1 MQGKMG
7 WPGFFAATAMA
18 SFCSLASAQSSVS
31 YGRITAVQPVTTAS
45 SGAQTT
51 GALVGGTIGLVSG
64 SGQSGSNRALRGI
77 GGGFAGQQV
86 GRLASQQQQFEYTV
100 LLGGTSTIRMI
111 TDQSGLRVGDCVSV
125 ERGAFDNLRLVADAK
140 CARPAAPA
148 STPAPKPAPATAP
161 APEDVA
167 AANACLQAKEALLEA
182 TTEDTFNLAERRVRL
197 LCRY

>member
-1 MQGKMG
+1 M
-7 WPGFFAATAMA
+7 
-18 SFCSLASAQSSVS
+18 V
-31 YGRITAVQPVTTAS
+31 
-45 SGAQTT
+45 
-51 GALVGGTIGLVSG
+51 
-64 SGQSGSNRALRGI
+64 
-77 GGGFAGQQV
+77 
-86 GRLASQQQQFEYTV
+86 
-100 LLGGTSTIRMI
+100 

-125 ERGAFDNLRLVADAK
+125 ETGAFNNLRLVADAK

-148 STPAPKPAPATAP
+148 STPAPKPAPPPAP

>member
-1 MQGKMG
+1 
-7 WPGFFAATAMA
+7 
-18 SFCSLASAQSSVS
+18 
-31 YGRITAVQPVTTAS
+31 
-45 SGAQTT
+45 
-51 GALVGGTIGLVSG
+51 
-64 SGQSGSNRALRGI
+64 
-77 GGGFAGQQV
+77 
-86 GRLASQQQQFEYTV
+86 
-100 LLGGTSTIRMI
+100 MI

-125 ERGAFDNLRLVADAK
+125 ETGAFNNLRLVADAK

-148 STPAPKPAPATAP
+148 PTPAP

>member
-1 MQGKMG
+1 MQRKMG
-7 WPGFFAATAMA
+7 WPGFLAATALA
-18 SFCSLASAQSSVS
+18 SFCGLASAQSSVS

-45 SGAQTT
+45 SGAQTA
-51 GALVGGTIGLVSG
+51 GALVGGTIGLASG
-64 SGQSGSNRALRGI
+64 SGQSGSNRALRAV

-86 GRLASQQQQFEYTV
+86 GRLASQQQSFEYTV
-100 LLGGTSTIRMI
+100 LIGGTRTIRMI

-125 ERGAFDNLRLVADAK
+125 ETGAFNNLRLVADAK
-140 CARPAAPA
+140 CARPAAPPP
-148 STPAPKPAPATAP
+148 TPAPTPAP

>member
-7 WPGFFAATAMA
+7 WPGFLAATTLA
-18 SFCSLASAQSSVS
+18 SFCGLASAQSSVS

-51 GALVGGTIGLVSG
+51 GALVGGTLGLVSG
-64 SGQSGSNRALRGI
+64 SGQSGSNRALRAV

-148 STPAPKPAPATAP
+148 STPAPKPAPPPAP